1 MSVWQILINGG
12 PLMWPIVICSL
23 VSLALVIERMAYF
36 SSVTT
41 NVYSF
46 KSKVF
51 EFLKQG
57 RLKEALVLCE
67 QDPSPVA
74 QVMKAGI
81 AKYGSGRNEIKEAL
95 EHAGNL
101 EIALLEKNLP
111 ALMTIS
117 HLAPLLG
124 LLGTVTGL
132 AVSFYSIQ
140 TRSAAMDPVA
150 PADIAGGMW
159 QALLTTIFGLVVAI
173 PTLLAYNYCVARVGS
188 FVLDME
194 RTASEM
200 CDLLVQL
207 SQSNTQ

>member
-1 MSVWQILINGG
+1 
-12 PLMWPIVICSL
+12 MWPIVICSL
-23 VSLALVIERMAYF
+23 VSLALVIERVSYF

-41 NVYSF
+41 NVYVF

-51 EFLKQG
+51 EFLKQN

-67 QDPSPVA
+67 QNTSAVA
-74 QVMKAGI
+74 QLMKAGI
-81 AKYGSGRNEIKEAL
+81 VKYGSSRKEINEAL
-95 EHAGNL
+95 EHAGNI
-101 EIALLEKNLP
+101 ETALLEKNLP

-140 TRSAAMDPVA
+140 MRSAAMNPVS
-150 PADIAGGMW
+150 PAEIAGGMW

-173 PTLLAYNYCVARVGS
+173 PTLLAYNYCVSRVGS

-194 RTASEM
+194 VTAADLN
-200 CDLLVQL
+200 DLLVQL
-207 SQSNTQ
+207 AQSNAQ

>member
-1 MSVWQILINGG
+1 MSVWQIIINGG

-23 VSLALVIERMAYF
+23 VSMAFVIERISYF

-51 EFLKQG
+51 ELLKQNH
-57 RLKEALVLCE
+57 LKEALVLCE
-67 QDPSPVA
+67 QNASPVA
-74 QVMKAGI
+74 KIMKAGI
-81 AKYGSGRNEIKEAL
+81 VKYGSPRHEIKEAI
-95 EHAGNL
+95 ESEGNI

-132 AVSFYSIQ
+132 AVSFYAIQ
-140 TRSAAMDPVA
+140 TRSAAMNPVA

-194 RTASEM
+194 RTACELN
-200 CDLLVQL
+200 DLLVQL
-207 SQSNTQ
+207 AQSNAQ